1 MAQLMTLMIDNA
13 FGLIFGVSFA
23 ARIGLPVPAAPVLVV
38 AGALVAMGQVWLPGA
53 LLAAVLG
60 NLLGDGAWFYA
71 GRRFGFRFM
80 RLLCRVSLS
89 PSSCVQ
95 RSESLIT
102 RWGGL
107 SLLAAKF
114 VPGVSVVAPPMAG
127 ALGMSSL
134 RFLLFEVGAAL
145 VWAGVF
151 LCLGYVF
158 RDSVQSVLN
167 SLADAGSLATVVL
180 LVIVLFMLVVR
191 YWRRRRVIR
200 LTRMPRITVD
210 ELYASM
216 DTKEPPLVID
226 VRGDASI
233 NIDPRCI
240 PGAVPL
246 SLKDIQRRRTANVF
260 DGADDVVLYCNCPDD
275 VSAALAASVLAAQ
288 GVPRA
293 RPLAGGLDAWV
304 AAGRPTLLHAIT
316 PQPLVPDAPVAPSAP
331 SASSTPSALAPTL
344 ADGTVLPGFNP

>member
-1 MAQLMTLMIDNA
+1 MAQLTTLMIQNA
-13 FGLIFGVSFA
+13 LGLIFGASLA

-38 AGALVAMGQVWLPGA
+38 AGALVAMGQVSLPGA

-71 GRRFGFRFM
+71 GRRYGFRFM
-80 RLLCRVSLS
+80 RLLCRISLS
-89 PSSCVQ
+89 PDSCVQ
-95 RSESLIT
+95 RSKSLIA

-134 RFLLFEVGAAL
+134 RFVLFEVGAAL

-167 SLADAGSLATVVL
+167 GLADAGSLATVVV
-180 LVIVLFMLVVR
+180 LVALSILFVVR
-191 YWRRRRVIR
+191 YLRRRRFVR
-200 LTRMPRITVD
+200 LAHMPRITVD
-210 ELYASM
+210 ELHASM
-216 DTKEPPLVID
+216 DTKTPPLVID

-233 NIDPRCI
+233 QIDPRCI
-240 PGAVPL
+240 PGARPL
-246 SLKDIQRRRTANVF
+246 SLRDIQRRRTANVF
-260 DGADDVVLYCNCPDD
+260 DAAGDVVLYCNCPDD
-275 VSAALAASVLAAQ
+275 VSAALAASALTEQ
-288 GVPRA
+288 GVPCA

-304 AAGRPTLLHAIT
+304 AAGRPTLLHAT
-316 PQPLVPDAPVAPSAP
+316 TALPRAPG
-331 SASSTPSALAPTL
+331 ALDPAI
-344 ADGTVLPGFNP
+344 AGTAALPGVNP

>member
-1 MAQLMTLMIDNA
+1 MAQLTTLMIQNA
-13 FGLIFGVSFA
+13 LGLIFGVSLA

-38 AGALVAMGQVWLPGA
+38 AGALVAMGQVSLPGA

-71 GRRFGFRFM
+71 GRRYGFRFM
-80 RLLCRVSLS
+80 RLLCRISLS
-89 PSSCVQ
+89 PDSCVQ
-95 RSESLIT
+95 RSESLIA

-134 RFLLFEVGAAL
+134 RFVLFEVGAAL

-167 SLADAGSLATVVL
+167 GLADAGSLATVVV
-180 LVIVLFMLVVR
+180 LVALSIMFVVR
-191 YWRRRRVIR
+191 FLRRRRFVR
-200 LTRMPRITVD
+200 LTHMPRITVD

-216 DTKEPPLVID
+216 DIKSPPLIID

-233 NIDPRCI
+233 QIDPRCI
-240 PGAVPL
+240 PGALPL

-260 DGADDVVLYCNCPDD
+260 DAADDVVLYCNCPDD
-275 VSAALAASVLAAQ
+275 VSAALAASALAAQ
-288 GVPRA
+288 GVLRA
-293 RPLAGGLDAWV
+293 RPLAGGLDAWM
-304 AAGRPTLLHAIT
+304 AAGRPTLLHAT
-316 PQPLVPDAPVAPSAP
+316 TALPRAPGAPDPAIA
-331 SASSTPSALAPTL
+331 
-344 ADGTVLPGFNP
+344 GTAVLPGVNP

>member
-1 MAQLMTLMIDNA
+1 MAQLTTLMIQNA
-13 FGLIFGVSFA
+13 MGLIFGVSLA

-38 AGALVAMGQVWLPGA
+38 AGALVAVGQVSLPGA

-71 GRRFGFRFM
+71 GRRYGFRFM
-80 RLLCRVSLS
+80 RLLCRISLS
-89 PSSCVQ
+89 PDSCVQ
-95 RSESLIT
+95 RSESLIA

-134 RFLLFEVGAAL
+134 RFVLFEVGAAL

-167 SLADAGSLATVVL
+167 GLADAGSLATVVV
-180 LVIVLFMLVVR
+180 LVALSIMFVVR
-191 YWRRRRVIR
+191 YLRRRRVMR

-216 DTKEPPLVID
+216 DTKTPPLVID
-226 VRGDASI
+226 VRGNASI
-233 NIDPRCI
+233 QIDPRCI
-240 PGAVPL
+240 PGALPL

-260 DGADDVVLYCNCPDD
+260 DAADDVVLYCSCPDD
-275 VSAALAASVLAAQ
+275 VSTALAASALAAQ

-304 AAGRPTLLHAIT
+304 AAGRPTLLHAT
-316 PQPLVPDAPVAPSAP
+316 TALPRAPGAPDPAIA
-331 SASSTPSALAPTL
+331 
-344 ADGTVLPGFNP
+344 GTAVLPGVNP